1 MVRVGLVHGNT
12 VRRAILAVLL
22 GVLYASVSIAQSADS
37 GIDAASEAAA
47 KLEEEALELTR
58 DERRRL
64 GTGSVARDRLGG
76 SIGVVSVIYF
86 TDYDSKR

>member
-1 MVRVGLVHGNT
+1 MVRVGLVRGNT

-22 GVLYASVSIAQSADS
+22 GVLYASASIAQSADS

-58 DERRRL
+58 EERRL
-64 GTGSVARDRLGG
+64 ETGSVARDRLGG